1 MRIKSAVPLRFITQK
16 RLNVPPPY
24 AAHPGLTAS
33 ARECTSPGASL
44 RQLSADGRRSLSV
57 AVPGYSFGH
66 SVFRMLYSNTAA
78 RKTQAIHPQYF
89 MRRRGTRDCKRACAK
104 KAPGTVSRR
113 RRFSVIF
120 LRHAFFHRALVTQ
133 RHNVRRI
140 VKRRQRDFQNAAFRN
155 RKRIGGVVRLVR
167 RLRPLL
173 VQRRRF
179 IIRQQRR
186 ILGNRIL
193 RFQDRIPVRLPA
205 LLDALFR
212 ISTVSQQNTARK
224 TARDHFIKSISCIC
238 LCFDL

>member
-24 AAHPGLTAS
+24 AAHPWLTAS

-89 MRRRGTRDCKRACAK
+89 MRRRGTRDCKRASAK
-104 KAPGTVSRR
+104 KRRAQSPAPALFRH
-113 RRFSVIF
+113 F
-120 LRHAFFHRALVTQ
+120 LRYAFFHRALVAQ

-155 RKRIGGVVRLVR
+155 RKRIGGIVRLVR

-179 IIRQQRR
+179 IVRQQRR

-224 TARDHFIKSISCIC
+224 TARYHFIKSISCIC

>member
-24 AAHPGLTAS
+24 AAHLGLTAS

-89 MRRRGTRDCKRACAK
+89 MRRRGTRDSKRGSAK
-104 KAPGTVSRR
+104 KSAGRSLPAPALFRH
-113 RRFSVIF
+113 F
-120 LRHAFFHRALVTQ
+120 LRHAFFHRALVAQ

-140 VKRRQRDFQNAAFRN
+140 VKRRQRDFENAVFRN
-155 RKRIGGVVRLVR
+155 RKRIGGIVRLVR

-179 IIRQQRR
+179 IVRQQRR

-224 TARDHFIKSISCIC
+224 TARYHFIKSISCIC